1 MLLTRQVIN
10 SLLITLLVGV
20 SLWYFSSIVIYL
32 VISVI
37 LAAILSSPTNYINR
51 TGLFGY
57 HIPRFVAILISFGT
71 LASIIALFVLL
82 FVPLVSEQIQLLR
95 GIDYEALLDKIFIP
109 VTKFEHWLMT
119 HGFADKSEGFIM
131 EEVKRY
137 TLSNDLIAKLKIA
150 DIVNNILAATSSFF
164 VGLLAVL
171 FITFF
176 LLYEKGVIRQK
187 LIAFI
192 PNKYFEVA
200 ISAIHKVETLLAN
213 YLFGLMLQT
222 FSIFTIVSI
231 GLLVADIKYAM
242 TIGIFAALVHLIP
255 YVGATAGTVFGLV
268 VGLSTIPP
276 DSAHDYFAVFIKITT
291 VFMMAILTD
300 NFLLQPL
307 IFSRSVKAH
316 PLEIFIV
323 VFVGAAL
330 AGALGMVLA
339 IPVYTIFRVS
349 AIEFRTGYKQ
359 YQVFKH

>member
-1 MLLTRQVIN
+1 MLLNKKTIN
-10 SLLITLLVGV
+10 VVLIALFCGV
-20 SLWYFSSIVIYL
+20 LLWYFSVIVAYLLISIV
-32 VISVI
+32 

-51 TGLFGY
+51 TGLLGY
-57 HIPRFVAILISFGT
+57 HIPRFVAIIISFGT
-71 LASIIALFVLL
+71 LASFIALFVLL
-82 FVPLVSEQIQLLR
+82 FVPLVSEQLQLLMSV
-95 GIDYEALLDKIFIP
+95 DYEALLDKVFIP
-109 VTKFEHWLMT
+109 ITKFEHWLMK

-131 EEVKRY
+131 DEVKKNI
-137 TLSNDLIAKLKIA
+137 LSNDLITKLKIA
-150 DIVNNILAATSSFF
+150 DVVNNVLAATSSFF

-176 LLYEKGVIRQK
+176 LLYEKGAIRQR

-200 ISAIHKVETLLAN
+200 ISAVHKVETLLAN
-213 YLFGLMLQT
+213 YLFGLLLQT
-222 FSIFTIVSI
+222 FSVFTIISI
-231 GLLVADIKYAM
+231 GLIVADIKYAM

-255 YVGATAGTVFGLV
+255 YVGATVGSVFGLI

-276 DSAHDYFAVFIKITT
+276 DSAQDYFAVFIKIMT
-291 VFMMAILTD
+291 VFMVAILTD
-300 NFLLQPL
+300 NILLQPL

-339 IPVYTIFRVS
+339 IPTYTIFRVS
-349 AIEFRTGYKQ
+349 AIEFRKGYKQ